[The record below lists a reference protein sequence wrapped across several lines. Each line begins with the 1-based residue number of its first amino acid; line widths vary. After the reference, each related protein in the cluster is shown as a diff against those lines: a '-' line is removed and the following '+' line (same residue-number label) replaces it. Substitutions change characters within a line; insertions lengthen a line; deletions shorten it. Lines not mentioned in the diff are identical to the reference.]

1 MGPELK
7 RILIF
12 DTTLRDGEQS
22 PGATMT
28 PREKMRVARQLQ
40 RLGVDVIEA
49 GFPVASAGDFVSVR
63 EIAREI
69 RDVQVAAIA
78 RARPVGIDCAWEALK
93 EAADPRLHVF
103 ISTSDIHLRYQ
114 LKKTRDEVLKEA
126 VEAVRRARAYT
137 TNVEFSA
144 TDATR
149 TERAFLVQVLEE
161 AVAAGARTVNI
172 ADTVG
177 YAVPDEFGDLVAH
190 LVAHVSGMDRVVL
203 SVHCHDDLGL
213 AVANSLAA
221 VRHGAGQVKCTVNG
235 IGERAG
241 NAALEEVVMALDVR
255 KDSFKCTTNVRTEQI
270 RESSRL
276 LTRVTGIPVAP
287 NKAIVGANAFTHE
300 SGIHQDGLLKKK
312 ITYEIIEPRS
322 VGEAGTR
329 MVLGKHSGR
338 RALGERLTLMG
349 HPLTSSE
356 MQRFFPI
363 FKEWADSRK
372 AISDAD
378 LLDMLALSR
387 ASSEAC

>member
-1 MGPELK
+1 MQ
-7 RILIF
+7 I
-12 DTTLRDGEQS
+12 
-22 PGATMT
+22 
-28 PREKMRVARQLQ
+28 
-40 RLGVDVIEA
+40 
-49 GFPVASAGDFVSVR
+49 
-63 EIAREI
+63 
-69 RDVQVAAIA
+69 AAIA
-78 RARPVGIDCAWEALK
+78 RARPVDIDCAWEALK
-93 EAADPRLHVF
+93 DAADPRLHVF

-190 LVAHVSGMDRVVL
+190 LVAHVSGMDRAVL

-276 LTRVTGIPVAP
+276 LTRVTGIPVQP

-300 SGIHQDGLLKKK
+300 SGIHQDGLMKKK

-338 RALGERLTLMG
+338 RRPRRAPHAGWAIHSLPPRWRGSFQYSRRGRTAERRSAM
-349 HPLTSSE
+349 
-356 MQRFFPI
+356 PI
-363 FKEWADSRK
+363 S
-372 AISDAD
+372 
-378 LLDMLALSR
+378 
-387 ASSEAC
+387 

>member
-1 MGPELK
+1 M
-7 RILIF
+7 
-12 DTTLRDGEQS
+12 
-22 PGATMT
+22 
-28 PREKMRVARQLQ
+28 
-40 RLGVDVIEA
+40 
-49 GFPVASAGDFVSVR
+49 
-63 EIAREI
+63 
-69 RDVQVAAIA
+69 
-78 RARPVGIDCAWEALK
+78 
-93 EAADPRLHVF
+93 
-103 ISTSDIHLRYQ
+103 
-114 LKKTRDEVLKEA
+114 
-126 VEAVRRARAYT
+126 
-137 TNVEFSA
+137 
-144 TDATR
+144 
-149 TERAFLVQVLEE
+149 QVLEE

-190 LVAHVSGMDRVVL
+190 LVAHVSGMDRAVL

-276 LTRVTGIPVAP
+276 LTRVTGIPVQP

-300 SGIHQDGLLKKK
+300 SGIHQDGLMKKK

-338 RALGERLTLMG
+338 RRPRRAPQRGWAIHSLPPRWRGSFQYSRSGRTAERRSAM
-349 HPLTSSE
+349 
-356 MQRFFPI
+356 PI
-363 FKEWADSRK
+363 S
-372 AISDAD
+372 
-378 LLDMLALSR
+378 
-387 ASSEAC
+387 